1 MKNLIIVIT
10 LLAFM
15 GCNSAEKINGEVAI
29 SRNYVDAMAI
39 DELFSEVEYLELE
52 YNDEHPVGY
61 VRKVVAEDGVLYLS
75 ANSML
80 FQYTLQG
87 KFISCLS
94 RKGRGP
100 QEYASIT
107 DFAVCDGAI
116 YIIDRNDK
124 LLKFT
129 TDNKFV
135 CATKLPFDAATIYVE
150 DETII
155 LSTAYQDLGDRFRLY
170 NAADFAPIG
179 SFSPINPAEM
189 TYRHFMFPQ
198 NFYRYGDK
206 LYFHESLNNGIYE
219 VDAKNKTFEQRY
231 ALDIY
236 GRSAPADFWTK
247 EYDSVMDIIQTATA
261 KGYCCGTPIFAES
274 RHHLLFTYNEGD
286 NKYPMCLHDKRTGE
300 SIQFENI
307 VIGDGLPALSVAETT
322 FYFGD
327 DKMQFIVIP
336 ETYFWDEN
344 GKKYNDEFLHAAKPD
359 GNPIIAVLKL

>member
-1 MKNLIIVIT
+1 
-10 LLAFM
+10 
-15 GCNSAEKINGEVAI
+15 
-29 SRNYVDAMAI
+29 
-39 DELFSEVEYLELE
+39 
-52 YNDEHPVGY
+52 
-61 VRKVVAEDGVLYLS
+61 
-75 ANSML
+75 
-80 FQYTLQG
+80 
-87 KFISCLS
+87 
-94 RKGRGP
+94 
-100 QEYASIT
+100 
-107 DFAVCDGAI
+107 
-116 YIIDRNDK
+116 
-124 LLKFT
+124 
-129 TDNKFV
+129 
-135 CATKLPFDAATIYVE
+135 
-150 DETII
+150 
-155 LSTAYQDLGDRFRLY
+155 
-170 NAADFAPIG
+170 
-179 SFSPINPAEM
+179 M

-219 VDAKNKTFEQRY
+219 VDAKNKTFEQSY

-236 GRSAPADFWTK
+236 GRSAPADFWTR

-274 RHHLLFTYNEGD
+274 CHHLLFTYNESD
-286 NKYPMCLHDKRTGE
+286 KYRMCLHDKRTGE

-307 VIGDGLPALSVAETT
+307 VIGDGLPALSVAEAT